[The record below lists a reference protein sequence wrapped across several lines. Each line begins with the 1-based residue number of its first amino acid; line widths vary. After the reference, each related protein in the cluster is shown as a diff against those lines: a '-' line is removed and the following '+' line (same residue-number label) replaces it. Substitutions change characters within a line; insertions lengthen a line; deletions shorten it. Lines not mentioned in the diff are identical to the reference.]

1 MFFVGVPRGFLALGP
16 LPPAGLRLLDILA
29 PVPPPPPRDVGVG
42 DWLVGSGQPGARD
55 LLAAPARRVPCCV
68 PCLTCPT
75 TTNTTPRGLTAHN
88 QIRRILL

>member
-1 MFFVGVPRGFLALGP
+1 MFFVGVARGFLALGP
-16 LPPAGLRLLDILA
+16 LPLAGLRLLDILA

-55 LLAAPARRVPCCV
+55 LLAAPARRVPS
-68 PCLTCPT
+68 LTSPT